1 MIDEAIIID
10 KLELIKKNSKIVMG
24 NHIVLKQEHFEKIL
38 NLLIDYINEHKE

>member
-24 NHIVLKQEHFEKIL
+24 NHVVLKQKHFEKIL